1 MTDHNL
7 GKNLDDAIHKAEKA
21 REDIWFRDHDLDALR
36 DLYKKARKQ
45 ARHWKMEGESV
56 KTDAAELAEL
66 KKLVNGKLD
75 QATMERLID
84 WKHHQ

>member
-1 MTDHNL
+1 MYAGYGSDRN
-7 GKNLDDAIHKAEKA
+7 
-21 REDIWFRDHDLDALR
+21 F
-36 DLYKKARKQ
+36 
-45 ARHWKMEGESV
+45 
-56 KTDAAELAEL
+56 AAELAEL